1 MSDNLNLIE
10 IFAEINKML
19 PGPTG
24 GRYKVQ
30 GGGVYKVQGE
40 GVYKVQGSEDFSEKG
55 RL

>member
-1 MSDNLNLIE
+1 MKALISIAFILHFIYE
-10 IFAEINKML
+10 LHMNR
-19 PGPTG
+19 G

-40 GVYKVQGSEDFSEKG
+40 GVYKVQDSEDFSEKG